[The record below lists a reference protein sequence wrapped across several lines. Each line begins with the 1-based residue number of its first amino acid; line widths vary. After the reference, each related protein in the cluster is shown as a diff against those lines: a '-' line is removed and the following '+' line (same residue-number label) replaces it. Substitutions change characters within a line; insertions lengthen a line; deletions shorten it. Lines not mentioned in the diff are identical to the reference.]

1 MKNPAFKR
9 NAMILLVLGI
19 LMYYV
24 FCVTVGEQISIL
36 ATYLSAETG
45 WNPNAIVLPITYA
58 GILSIAFTFLC
69 NTAFMKFNAKHVIVG
84 ATAVVG
90 VGFALIGLSSTILN
104 FTLFF
109 ATLFVI

>member
-1 MKNPAFKR
+1 MFKNVKNPAFKR

-45 WNPNAIVLPITYA
+45 WNPQCNRAAHYIRRHPFHRIYLPVQYSVYEI
-58 GILSIAFTFLC
+58 
-69 NTAFMKFNAKHVIVG
+69 
-84 ATAVVG
+84 
-90 VGFALIGLSSTILN
+90 
-104 FTLFF
+104 
-109 ATLFVI
+109 